1 MRNVRRIALKSIM
14 RRLTLNYLLY
24 FCTPAKISII
34 FKYEHITPKKWMRL
48 VKPKKALGQHF
59 LKDLQIAERI
69 ADTLSDYKQLPVLEI
84 GPGMGVLTQFLLEKG
99 HDLTVVELD
108 LESVDYLEQNFPALE
123 GKILAED
130 FLRLDLSKLFSGQFC
145 VIGNYPY
152 NISSQIFFKVLDY
165 KEHIPCCSGM
175 IQKEVAE
182 RLAAGPGSKTYGILS
197 VLLQAWYEVEY
208 LFTVSEK
215 VFDPPPKVKSAVIRM
230 VRNNRTELGCD
241 EKLFKTV
248 VKTSF
253 NQRRKT
259 LRNSMKPLLG
269 KDCPDYQLPIFD
281 KRPEQLSVEQFVEL
295 TLITERNLK

>member
-1 MRNVRRIALKSIM
+1 
-14 RRLTLNYLLY
+14 
-24 FCTPAKISII
+24 
-34 FKYEHITPKKWMRL
+34 MRL
-48 VKPKKALGQHF
+48 VKPKKSLGQHF
-59 LKDLQIAERI
+59 LKDLQIAQQI
-69 ADTLSDYKQLPVLEI
+69 AGTLANYKQLPVLEI
-84 GPGMGVLTQFLLEKG
+84 GPGMGVLTQYLLADG
-99 HDLTVVELD
+99 HDLSVVELD

-123 GKILAED
+123 GRIIAAD
-130 FLRLDLSKLFSGQFC
+130 FLKMNLDTLFPGEFC

-165 KEHIPCCSGM
+165 KDRIPCCSGM
-175 IQKEVAE
+175 IQREVGA
-182 RLAAGPGSKTYGILS
+182 RIAAGPGSKTYGILS
-197 VLLQAWYEVEY
+197 VLLQAWYNVEY
-208 LFTVSEK
+208 LFTVSET

-230 VRNNRTELGCD
+230 VRNNRTDLGCD

-269 KDCPDYQLPIFD
+269 KECADYHLPIFD

-295 TLITERNLK
+295 TLIANRHLKANEEKEPAND